1 MEAGRDIADFLHV
14 PSMGLLLQQTSYNWG
29 YKTEPQVNACKAFKN
44 NVCLWPMGKVL
55 GGTGMLNNM
64 LYVRG
69 HKDDFDE
76 WFKDNEDYNYLDI
89 LNYFKKLEANY
100 ENQTYGC
107 CYTF

>member
-1 MEAGRDIADFLHV
+1 
-14 PSMGLLLQQTSYNWG
+14 
-29 YKTEPQVNACKAFKN
+29 
-44 NVCLWPMGKVL
+44 MGKVL

-89 LNYFKKLEANY
+89 LNYFRKLEAND
-100 ENQTYGC
+100 ENQSSGC
-107 CYTF
+107 F

>member
-1 MEAGRDIADFLHV
+1 M
-14 PSMGLLLQQTSYNWG
+14 
-29 YKTEPQVNACKAFKN
+29 
-44 NVCLWPMGKVL
+44 

-89 LNYFKKLEANY
+89 LNYFRKLEAND
-100 ENQTYGC
+100 ENQSSGC
-107 CYTF
+107 F